1 MGNIKTFIPY
11 ILNILIKY
19 ISGET
24 SSSVLE
30 MKRLLQEK
38 DKRILS
44 LETEATYQRY
54 KIASLQYEVSL
65 VGAQNKNL
73 EYKLFLQKN
82 SSVSFDQDKYTK
94 LLSKWN
100 DLVTKINDHGGD
112 AIFDRKPASTQF
124 DKEDINRLLMLC
136 HPDKHGGKEMATK
149 MTAKLIKLRN

>member
-1 MGNIKTFIPY
+1 MGKIKTI

-19 ISGET
+19 ISRET
-24 SSSVLE
+24 SSVIE

-38 DKRILS
+38 DRKILS
-44 LETEATYQRY
+44 LETEVTYQRY
-54 KIASLQYEVSL
+54 NLTALEYDVALANSQIQSLKYQLSY
-65 VGAQNKNL
+65 AQNN
-73 EYKLFLQKN
+73 
-82 SSVSFDQDKYTK
+82 SVSFDQDKYTK

>member
-1 MGNIKTFIPY
+1 MGKIKTFILFTLF
-11 ILNILIKY
+11 ILNKY
-19 ISGET
+19 ISRET
-24 SSSVLE
+24 SSVIE

-38 DKRILS
+38 DRKILS
-44 LETEATYQRY
+44 LETEVTYQRY
-54 KIASLQYEVSL
+54 NLTALEYDVALANSQIQSLKYQLSY
-65 VGAQNKNL
+65 AQNN
-73 EYKLFLQKN
+73 
-82 SSVSFDQDKYTK
+82 SVSFDQDKYTK

>member
-1 MGNIKTFIPY
+1 MGKIKTI

-19 ISGET
+19 ISRET
-24 SSSVLE
+24 SSVIE

-38 DKRILS
+38 DRKILS
-44 LETEATYQRY
+44 LETEVTYQRY
-54 KIASLQYEVSL
+54 TRTALEYDVALANSQIQSLKYQLSY
-65 VGAQNKNL
+65 AQNN
-73 EYKLFLQKN
+73 
-82 SSVSFDQDKYTK
+82 SVSFDQDKYTK

-112 AIFDRKPASTQF
+112 AIFDWKPASTQF